1 MRKLAL
7 TLTAA
12 AACALGLSL
21 TGGAQ
26 AGVIGAEGI
35 RAAFDQVRIVEPV
48 HCTPGRAHRRSP
60 PYDGCYRTS
69 RRYHAPRGY
78 YVSRPF
84 VYVPLTHTYG
94 YRRHYYDSPGFSVGI
109 HTGRRGGYGFGY
121 GW

>member
-12 AACALGLSL
+12 AACTLGLSL
-21 TGGAQ
+21 TGAQ

-35 RAAFDQVRIVEPV
+35 RAALDQVRMVEPV
-48 HCTPGRAHRRSP
+48 HCLPGRVHRRSP

-69 RRYHAPRGY
+69 RRYYAPRP
-78 YVSRPF
+78 YV
-84 VYVPLTHTYG
+84 YAPLPYTYG
-94 YRRHYYDSPGFSVGI
+94 YRRHYYSPGISFGFN
-109 HTGRRGGYGFGY
+109 TGRRHSGYGFGF